1 MQCEMKIGQFVK
13 PEEIAAPA
21 NLGASEEGAYITN
34 HSYPTGHSHGVVQM
48 MQLA

>member
-1 MQCEMKIGQFVK
+1 MQREMKIGRFVK

-34 HSYPTGHSHGVVQM
+34 HSYSAGHPRGVVQM